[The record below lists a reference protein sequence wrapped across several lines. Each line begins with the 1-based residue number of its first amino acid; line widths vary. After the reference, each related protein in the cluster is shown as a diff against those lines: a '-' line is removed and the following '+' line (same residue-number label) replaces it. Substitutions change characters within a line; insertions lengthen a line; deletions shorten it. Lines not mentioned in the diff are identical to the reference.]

1 MRRACLLTPLAWR
14 WPWPPTPCTSPST
27 ACRHIYIPCI
37 VLCAYVHTMHMP
49 RTYHACTYIPCIYH
63 GAQAHNT
70 YHAYVLCTFVHTT
83 YIPCIYHT
91 STVHTHLPCLRHG
104 GAYMHISHICIYI
117 YTYIYRAYATGVH
130 ACTTPCASPSIA
142 CRGSPARTCHGAA
155 LTRLHLLRRH
165 LLGYLLWRH

>member
-1 MRRACLLTPLAWR
+1 
-14 WPWPPTPCTSPST
+14 
-27 ACRHIYIPCI
+27 
-37 VLCAYVHTMHMP
+37 MHMP

-104 GAYMHISHICIYI
+104 GAYMHISHIYIYI
-117 YTYIYRAYATGVH
+117 YIYHACATGVH

-165 LLGYLLWRH
+165 LLGYTYHGGTDSAILTMACRGSPRCSTSCLPRSARCGGARCAATR